1 MARFRRL
8 DWKLKLERSLK
19 LPGAPK
25 NRAELFYSPLSKTF
39 LRFFLDSNMLKYS
52 LTLAFSVVDYIPTA
66 MVSLVCVHFLMSF
79 SNGRGDADG

>member
-66 MVSLVCVHFLMSF
+66 IAGFICVHFSDEF
-79 SNGRGDADG
+79 FE